1 MVSGRSM
8 QRGKK
13 CPLTKWENAFTRA
26 FLPVAHNPKVCESAV
41 SYHIAKKSQPDMVE
55 GHVMKETTHCKQEL
69 IVPGFDLKMD
79 SKLDMS

>member
-13 CPLTKWENAFTRA
+13 CPLTVNGRMLSEEHSCRWHTIRG
-26 FLPVAHNPKVCESAV
+26 LCESAV

-55 GHVMKETTHCKQEL
+55 GHVIKETTHCKQEL
-69 IVPGFDLKMD
+69 IVPGFENG
-79 SKLDMS
+79 